1 MEAGGLERGEGVGE
15 RGRGTRW
22 GAVSFSLRVFEKFQ
36 SCLDK
41 QQEGLF
47 GLWAGRG
54 QFGGRRPREWDKM
67 VAAGHSRKGC

>member
-1 MEAGGLERGEGVGE
+1 MEAGGLERGEGVGQ
-15 RGRGTRW
+15 RGRDTRW
-22 GAVSFSLRVFEKFQ
+22 GAVSFSLRVSEKFQ
-36 SCLDK
+36 SCPDK

-54 QFGGRRPREWDKM
+54 QFGGRRSREWDKM